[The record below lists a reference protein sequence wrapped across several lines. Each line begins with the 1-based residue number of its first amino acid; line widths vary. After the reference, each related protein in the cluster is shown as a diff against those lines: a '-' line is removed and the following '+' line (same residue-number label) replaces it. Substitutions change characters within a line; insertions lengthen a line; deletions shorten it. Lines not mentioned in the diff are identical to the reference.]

1 MVILPKKAKKVP
13 TVKHIKITSTPGGK
27 IVTTGDGYLNS
38 RRVGLMTADRKDR
51 LYIFPNPKGFTVQ
64 HSKTSWSIPI
74 HIKGQQDAYEALKR
88 YTDQGTLTAK
98 VEHFKH
104 KDGRLVPVVCVHAPE
119 QPVTIPR
126 LNDQQIMDL
135 LQLLQDRGQ

>member
-27 IVTTGDGYLNS
+27 IVITGDGYLNS

-74 HIKGQQDAYEALKR
+74 H
-88 YTDQGTLTAK
+88 
-98 VEHFKH
+98 FKH
-104 KDGRLVPVVCVHAPE
+104 KDGRLVPVVCVYAPE
-119 QPVTIPR
+119 QPVTIPH